1 MEKKT
6 NEIVDVI
13 VQKMYLFETWK
24 FERERDT
31 HTQNVT
37 SDIFCSLNEVVLIE
51 LREFTII

>member
-31 HTQNVT
+31 HNVT
-37 SDIFCSLNEVVLIE
+37 GDIFSSSNEVVFIE
-51 LREFTII
+51 FRELKII

>member
-1 MEKKT
+1 MEKET

-31 HTQNVT
+31 HNVT
-37 SDIFCSLNEVVLIE
+37 GGIFHSLNDVVFIE
-51 LREFTII
+51 FRKLTII